1 MCSRA
6 ERKRRRRAAR
16 MSEWAWHVSPAKVPP
31 GHYHNHA
38 QPCGVEGCKGATPI
52 EVIVG
57 TANPVHAFTSPREV
71 IAAFGPEVR
80 NPDDP
85 PGNASAAACDAMRSQ
100 TRALAVVKV
109 GS

>member
-1 MCSRA
+1 
-6 ERKRRRRAAR
+6 
-16 MSEWAWHVSPAKVPP
+16 MSERAWHVSPAKVPP
-31 GHYHNHA
+31 GYYHNHA

-57 TANPVHAFTSPREV
+57 TANPVRTLTTPEDM

-80 NPDDP
+80 NPDGS
-85 PGNASAAACDAMRSQ
+85 PGNGSAAACDAMRSQ